1 MAMTP
6 KNQDSPKRP
15 TQSSP
20 DARLQM
26 RRRMGESSQID
37 YFGWIREALQRGV
50 AIASFAFVFIALEKF
65 VPGTSG
71 VIESKISAVGMAF
84 MDWLKIF

>member
-6 KNQDSPKRP
+6 KNQDSSATP
-15 TQSSP
+15 TQSSR
-20 DARLQM
+20 DTRLQM
-26 RRRMGESSQID
+26 RRQMSQSSQTE

-65 VPGTSG
+65 VPTTSG
-71 VIESKISAVGMAF
+71 AIESKISAVGMAF

>member
-6 KNQDSPKRP
+6 KNRDSSATPAP
-15 TQSSP
+15 SSR

-26 RRRMGESSQID
+26 RRHMGESFQID
-37 YFGWIREALQRGV
+37 YFGWIREALQRAV

-65 VPGTSG
+65 VPTTSG
-71 VIESKISAVGMAF
+71 LIESRISAVGTALT
-84 MDWLKIF
+84 DWLKIF